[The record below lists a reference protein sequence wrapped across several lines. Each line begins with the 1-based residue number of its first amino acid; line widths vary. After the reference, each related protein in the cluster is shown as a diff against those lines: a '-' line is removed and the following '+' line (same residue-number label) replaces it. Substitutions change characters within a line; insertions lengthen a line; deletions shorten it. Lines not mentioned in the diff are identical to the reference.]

1 MISLY
6 KGGKTTALCSSFLQR
21 NQDFF
26 RNDSEAEC
34 ALSVRF
40 LYTST
45 PFGASGPLWSRNEV
59 DLLLPSCT
67 WFGSTNPFVGS
78 IIMLNDK

>member
-6 KGGKTTALCSSFLQR
+6 KGGKTSALCSSFLQR

-34 ALSVRF
+34 ALSVRS

-45 PFGASGPLWSRNEV
+45 PFGIGPPLVE
-59 DLLLPSCT
+59 
-67 WFGSTNPFVGS
+67 
-78 IIMLNDK
+78 K